1 MFLRK
6 KFLLVCFIL
15 LSQSVYAA
23 LPTALVVVVKSSLAC
38 SQLPAG
44 AALATKVAVPLYF
57 AARHSSSMHHGI
69 EKIKNT
75 AVGKKSVELAKQ
87 SQQAIENYWQQVRK
101 YMHNPSTPDAT
112 SNVSEHVV
120 EHPFMQ
126 ATKIDAE
133 QSSNASG
140 FLNFPKNTTH
150 SQTTIHHNYAPKT
163 WSSNFFEWLK
173 EGKQKRSAAVGFS
186 LGAIS
191 GYGMHAFFVRPQ
203 EKIVVVQLP
212 TTDRH

>member
-6 KFLLVCFIL
+6 KFLFVCFVL
-15 LSQSVYAA
+15 LSKSIYAA
-23 LPTALVVVVKSSLAC
+23 LPTALVLAAQSPIIC
-38 SQLPAG
+38 SQVYTG
-44 AALATKVAVPLYF
+44 ATIATKVGVPLYF
-57 AARHSSSMHHGI
+57 AARHSSSLHHGM
-69 EKIKNT
+69 ERIKNT
-75 AVGKKSVELAKQ
+75 AVGKKSVELAQQ
-87 SQQAIENYWQQVRK
+87 SQQTIKNYWQQVRK
-101 YMHNPSTPDAT
+101 YMDKSSTCNAT
-112 SNVSEHVV
+112 SKVSERVV

-133 QSSNASG
+133 QTSNASG

-173 EGKQKRSAAVGFS
+173 EGKQTRSAAVGFS

-191 GYGMHAFFVRPQ
+191 GYGIHAFFVRPQ
-203 EKIVVVQLP
+203 EKIVVVHLP